1 MKQTVLGTD
10 RAVFQKNLHSNT
22 LLCIFV
28 FCAIVLIHV
37 VCTAGRTEHNHTYM
51 LIANIAADI
60 IGGSFLIARLS
71 ICIFPQKK
79 LLQLYDQAAQ
89 ETSGQVL
96 EIGNSII
103 HYIGVN
109 CYEVS
114 LENRRLFLP
123 ADTMVLTAHMHYR
136 FRLKG
141 NLIVEVCVDE
151 QK

>member
-1 MKQTVLGTD
+1 MKQTILGTD
-10 RAVFQKNLHSNT
+10 RAVCQKNLHRNI

-28 FCAIVLIHV
+28 FCTIVLIHV
-37 VCTAGRTEHNHTYM
+37 VCTVARTAHNHTYM

-79 LLQLYDQAAQ
+79 LLQLYDLATQ
-89 ETSGQVL
+89 ETTGQVL
-96 EIGNSII
+96 GLGNDLI
-103 HYIGVN
+103 HYIGVH
-109 CYEVS
+109 CCEVC

-123 ADTMVLTAHMHYR
+123 ADTIALTVGKHYR

-141 NLIVEVCVDE
+141 NLIVEVWDYE
-151 QK
+151 HE

>member
-10 RAVFQKNLHSNT
+10 RAVFQKNLRRNI

-28 FCAIVLIHV
+28 FCAIVFIHV
-37 VCTAGRTEHNHTYM
+37 VCTGARTEHNHSAM

-71 ICIFPQKK
+71 MCIFPQKK
-79 LLQLYDQAAQ
+79 LLHLYDLATQ
-89 ETSGQVL
+89 EATGQVREL
-96 EIGNSII
+96 GNSII
-103 HYIGVN
+103 HYIGVD
-109 CYEVS
+109 CYEVC

-123 ADTMVLTAHMHYR
+123 ADTMVLTVGKHYR

-141 NLIVEVCVDE
+141 NLIVEVSSDE
-151 QK
+151 QE